1 MINVVLRNNVGFI
14 VDGQRKATLTFP
26 VTDDTTVGQFMEEH
40 ADVVYNGKTPMLNGV
55 TIDEEIKA
63 QTFAERANGM
73 TTVHISYTKNSE
85 GNAE

>member
-14 VDGQRKATLTFP
+14 VNGERKATLTYP
-26 VTDDTTVGQFMEEH
+26 VTDDTTVGEFMREH

-55 TIDEEIKA
+55 TIDAEIES
-63 QTFAERANGM
+63 QTFAQRANGM

-85 GNAE
+85 GN